1 MSRLIASLALA
12 AGLLASAS
20 ASAVE
25 ISISCSA
32 LGKEYEI
39 CKQGVDAWAQKTGN
53 TVKIVSTPNS
63 ATERLALYQQLLA
76 AGASD
81 IDVFQI
87 DVVWTGIL
95 SQHLKDLTAKAQ
107 GVIGGHLPAMAET
120 SRVDGKLM
128 AMPWF
133 ADAGLLY
140 YRQDLLDKYKRPVPQ
155 TWADLTETA
164 RIIQEGER
172 KEGRN
177 DFWGYVWQGRAYEGL
192 TTNALEWIASHN
204 GGTIVDEKGEVTID
218 NPKAVEALKTAA
230 GWVGTITPDGVLNYT
245 EEESRGVFQAGNAA
259 FMRNWPYAWALA
271 QGADSTI
278 KGKVGIAPLPKGGP
292 DGRHAG
298 TLGGQLLAVSK
309 YSKNADAAT
318 DLVMY
323 LTGQEEQKRRA
334 VEGSFNPTIVALYAD
349 TDIAKANPFI
359 GDLQDV
365 FSNAVARPA
374 TVTGQNYNKVSTE
387 FFNTVHEVLSK
398 RSQPEQALNRLDR
411 DLKRIKRSGWQ

>member
-1 MSRLIASLALA
+1 MSRLITGLALA
-12 AGLLASAS
+12 TGLFTTASAF
-20 ASAVE
+20 AVE

-76 AGASD
+76 AGAGD

-95 SQHLKDLTAKAQ
+95 ADHLQDLTAKA
-107 GVIGGHLPAMAET
+107 GGGIGSHLPAMAET
-120 SRVDGKLM
+120 SQVNGKLL

-155 TWADLTETA
+155 TWGDLTETA

-172 KEGRN
+172 KDGKG

-192 TTNALEWIASHN
+192 TTNALEWIASYG
-204 GGTIVDEKGEVTID
+204 GGTIIDEKGEITIE
-218 NPKAVEALKTAA
+218 NPKAAEALKTAA
-230 GWVGTITPDGVLNYT
+230 GWVGTITPEGVLNYT
-245 EEESRGVFQAGNAA
+245 EEEARGVFQAGNAA

-278 KGKVGIAPLPKGGP
+278 KGKVGIAPLPKGGA

-309 YSKNADAAT
+309 YSKNADAAI

-323 LTGQEEQKRRA
+323 LTGEEEQKRRA
-334 VEGSFNPTIVALYAD
+334 IEGSFNPTIVALYGDA
-349 TDIAKANPFI
+349 DIAKVNPFI
-359 GDLQDV
+359 GDLADV

-374 TVTGQNYNKVSTE
+374 TVTGQNYNRVSTE
-387 FFNTVHEVLSK
+387 FFNTVHQVLSK
-398 RSQPEQALNRLDR
+398 RALPEEALNRLDR
-411 DLKRIKRSGWQ
+411 DLKRIKRNGWQ

>member
-1 MSRLIASLALA
+1 MSRPIASLTFA
-12 AGLLASAS
+12 AGLFATVSAS
-20 ASAVE
+20 AAE

-32 LGKEYEI
+32 LGQEYEI
-39 CKQGVDAWAQKTGN
+39 CKQGVDAWAKKTGN

-76 AGASD
+76 AGAGD
-81 IDVFQI
+81 VDVFQI

-95 SQHLKDLTAKAQ
+95 ADHLQDLTAKAR
-107 GVIGGHLPAMAET
+107 GEIGQHLPAMAQT
-120 SRVDGKLM
+120 SEVNGKVM

-140 YRQDLLDKYKRPVPQ
+140 YRKDLLEKYKRPVPQ

-164 RIIQEGER
+164 RIVQEGER
-172 KEGRN
+172 KEGKT

-204 GGTIVDEKGEVTID
+204 GGTIVDEKGEITVD
-218 NPKAVEALKTAA
+218 NPKAAEALKTAA
-230 GWVGTITPDGVLNYT
+230 GWVGGITPEGVLNYT

-278 KGKVGIAPLPKGGP
+278 RDKVGIAPLPKGGA

-309 YSKNADAAT
+309 YSKNADAAI
-318 DLVMY
+318 DLVLY
-323 LTGQEEQKRRA
+323 LTGPEEQKRRA
-334 VEGSFNPTIVALYAD
+334 VQGSFNPTIVSLYGDA
-349 TDIAKANPFI
+349 DIARANPFI
-359 GDLQDV
+359 GELADV

-387 FFNTVHEVLSK
+387 FFNAVHQVLSK
-398 RSQPEQALNRLDR
+398 RAQPEQALNRLDR
-411 DLKRIKRSGWQ
+411 DLKRIKRNGWQ

>member
-1 MSRLIASLALA
+1 MSRLLTSLTLA
-12 AGLLASAS
+12 AGLLASVS

-25 ISISCSA
+25 VSISCSA

-39 CKQGVDAWAQKTGN
+39 CKQGVDAWAKKTGN

-76 AGASD
+76 AGAGD

-95 SQHLKDLTAKAQ
+95 GDHLQDLTAKGQ
-107 GVIGGHLPAMAET
+107 SVVGQHLPAMVET

-140 YRQDLLDKYKRPVPQ
+140 YRTDLLQKYNRQVPQ

-172 KEGRN
+172 KAGKG

-192 TTNALEWIASHN
+192 TTVALEWIASYN

-218 NPKAVEALKTAA
+218 NPKAAEALKTAS
-230 GWVGTITPDGVLNYT
+230 GWVGTITPEGVLNYT
-245 EEESRGVFQAGNAA
+245 EEEARGVFQAGNSA

-278 KGKVGIAPLPKGGP
+278 KDKVGIAPLPKGGA
-292 DGRHAG
+292 DGRNAG

-309 YSKNADAAT
+309 YSKNTDAAT

-323 LTGQEEQKRRA
+323 LTSTEEQKRRA
-334 VEGSFNPTIVALYAD
+334 IEGSFNPTIVSLYGDAEV
-349 TDIAKANPFI
+349 TKASPFI
-359 GDLQDV
+359 GNLRDV
-365 FSNAVARPA
+365 FTNAVARPA

-387 FFNTVHEVLSK
+387 FFNAVHQVLSK

-411 DLKRIKRSGWQ
+411 DLKRIKRNGWQ

>member
-1 MSRLIASLALA
+1 MSRVIASLTLA
-12 AGLLASAS
+12 AGLLTSAS
-20 ASAVE
+20 VSAVE

-76 AGASD
+76 AGAGD

-95 SQHLKDLTAKAQ
+95 ADHLQDLTSNGQ
-107 GVIGGHLPAMAET
+107 SVVSQHLPAMVET
-120 SRVDGKLM
+120 SRVNGKLM

-140 YRQDLLDKYKRPVPQ
+140 YRKDLLDKYKRPVPQ
-155 TWADLTETA
+155 TWSDLTETA
-164 RIIQEGER
+164 RMIQEGER
-172 KEGRN
+172 KEGKG

-192 TTNALEWIASHN
+192 TTVALEWIASYN
-204 GGTIVDEKGEVTID
+204 GGTIVDEKGEVTVE

-230 GWVGTITPDGVLNYT
+230 GWVGTITPEGVLNYT
-245 EEESRGVFQAGNAA
+245 EEEARGVFQAGNAA

-278 KGKVGIAPLPKGGP
+278 KDKVGIAPLPKGGA

-309 YSKNADAAT
+309 YSKNADAAI

-334 VEGSFNPTIVALYAD
+334 VQGSFNPTLVSLYGDAD
-349 TDIAKANPFI
+349 VAKANPFI
-359 GDLQDV
+359 GDLADV
-365 FSNAVARPA
+365 FANAVARPA

-387 FFNTVHEVLSK
+387 FFNAVHQVLSK
-398 RSQPEQALNRLDR
+398 RAEPAQALNRLDR

>member
-1 MSRLIASLALA
+1 MSRLIASFALA
-12 AGLLASAS
+12 AGLFATAS

-39 CKQGVDAWAQKTGN
+39 CKKGVDAWAQKTGN

-76 AGASD
+76 AGAGD

-95 SQHLKDLTAKAQ
+95 ADHLQDLTAKAQ
-107 GVIGGHLPAMAET
+107 GEIGGHLPAMAET
-120 SRVDGKLM
+120 SRVNGKLL

-140 YRQDLLDKYKRPVPQ
+140 YRRDMLDKYKRPVPQ

-172 KEGRN
+172 KEGKG

-192 TTNALEWIASHN
+192 TTNALEWIASYD
-204 GGTIVDEKGEVTID
+204 GGTIVDDKGEVTVE
-218 NPKAVEALKTAA
+218 NPKAAEALETAA
-230 GWVGTITPDGVLNYT
+230 GWVGTITPEGVLNYT

-271 QGADSTI
+271 QGTDSGI
-278 KGKVGIAPLPKGGP
+278 KDKVGIAPLPKGGA

-309 YSKNADAAT
+309 YSKNADAAI

-323 LTGQEEQKRRA
+323 LTGEEEQKRRA
-334 VEGSFNPTIVALYAD
+334 IEGSFNPTIVSLYGDA
-349 TDIAKANPFI
+349 DIAKANPFI
-359 GDLQDV
+359 GDLADV

-374 TVTGQNYNKVSTE
+374 TVTGQNYNRVSTE
-387 FFNTVHEVLSK
+387 FFNTVHQVLSK
-398 RSQPEQALNRLDR
+398 RAQPEQALNRLDR
-411 DLKRIKRSGWQ
+411 DLKRIKRDGWQ

>member
-1 MSRLIASLALA
+1 MSRLLASLAAA
-12 AGLLASAS
+12 AGLLVSVS

-25 ISISCSA
+25 VSISCSA

-39 CKQGVDAWAQKTGN
+39 CKQGVDAWAAKTGN

-76 AGASD
+76 AGAGD

-95 SQHLKDLTAKAQ
+95 GDHLLELTSKAQ
-107 GVIGGHLPAMAET
+107 GVLDQHLPAMVET
-120 SRVDGKLM
+120 SRVGGKLM

-140 YRQDLLDKYKRPVPQ
+140 YRQDLLQKYNRPVPQ
-155 TWADLTETA
+155 TWTDLTETA
-164 RIIQEGER
+164 RVIQEGER
-172 KEGRN
+172 QAGSN

-192 TTNALEWIASHN
+192 TTNALEWISSHN
-204 GGTIVDEKGEVTID
+204 GGTIVDEKGEITVE
-218 NPKAVEALKTAA
+218 NPKAAEALKTAA
-230 GWVGTITPDGVLNYT
+230 GWVGTITPGGVLNYT
-245 EEESRGVFQAGNAA
+245 EEESRGIFQSGNAA

-271 QGADSTI
+271 QGDDSTI
-278 KGKVGIAPLPKGGP
+278 KGKVGIAPLPKGGA
-292 DGRHAG
+292 DGRNAG

-309 YSKNADAAT
+309 YSKNVDAAT

-323 LTGQEEQKRRA
+323 LTGQDEQKRRA
-334 VEGSFNPTIVALYAD
+334 IEGSFNPTIVSLYGDAE
-349 TDIAKANPFI
+349 ISKASPFI
-359 GDLQDV
+359 GDLRDV
-365 FSNAVARPA
+365 FTNAVARPA
-374 TVTGQNYNKVSTE
+374 TVTGQNYNRVSTE
-387 FFNTVHEVLSK
+387 FFNTVHQVLSK
-398 RSQPEQALNRLDR
+398 RAEPEQALSRLDR

>member
-12 AGLLASAS
+12 AGIFTTVS

-76 AGASD
+76 AGAGD

-95 SQHLKDLTAKAQ
+95 SQHLQDLTAKAQ
-107 GVIGGHLPAMAET
+107 GEIGGHLPAMADT
-120 SRVDGKLM
+120 SRVNGKLM

-140 YRQDLLDKYKRPVPQ
+140 YRQDLLDKYKRSIPQ

-172 KEGRN
+172 KDGKG

-192 TTNALEWIASHN
+192 TTVALEWIASYN
-204 GGTIVDEKGEVTID
+204 GGTIVDEKGEITVE
-218 NPKAVEALKTAA
+218 NPKAAEALKTAA
-230 GWVGTITPDGVLNYT
+230 GWVGTITPEGVLNYT
-245 EEESRGVFQAGNAA
+245 EEEARGVFQAGNAA

-278 KGKVGIAPLPKGGP
+278 KDKVGIAPLPKGGA

-309 YSKNADAAT
+309 YSKNADAAI
-318 DLVMY
+318 DLIMY
-323 LTGQEEQKRRA
+323 LTGEAEQKRRA
-334 VEGSFNPTIVALYAD
+334 VEGSFNPTIVALYSDAD
-349 TDIAKANPFI
+349 IVKANPFI
-359 GDLQDV
+359 GDLADV

-387 FFNTVHEVLSK
+387 FFNTVHQVLSK
-398 RSQPEQALNRLDR
+398 RAEPAQALNRLDR
-411 DLKRIKRSGWQ
+411 DLKRIKRSGW

>member
-1 MSRLIASLALA
+1 MSRLIASLTFA
-12 AGLLASAS
+12 AGLFATVSAS
-20 ASAVE
+20 AAE

-39 CKQGVDAWAQKTGN
+39 CKQGVDAWAKKTGN

-76 AGASD
+76 AGAGD

-95 SQHLKDLTAKAQ
+95 AGHLQDLTAKAR
-107 GVIGGHLPAMAET
+107 GEIGQHLPAMAET
-120 SRVDGKLM
+120 SEVNGKVM

-140 YRQDLLDKYKRPVPQ
+140 YRKDLLEKYKRPVPQ

-164 RIIQEGER
+164 RIVQEGER
-172 KEGRN
+172 KEGKN

-192 TTNALEWIASHN
+192 TTNALEWIASYN
-204 GGTIVDEKGEVTID
+204 GGTIVDEKGEITVE
-218 NPKAVEALKTAA
+218 NPKAAEALKTAA
-230 GWVGTITPDGVLNYT
+230 GWVGSITPEGVLNYT
-245 EEESRGVFQAGNAA
+245 EEEARGVFQAGNAV

-278 KGKVGIAPLPKGGP
+278 RDKVGIAPLPKGGA

-309 YSKNADAAT
+309 YSKNADTAI
-318 DLVMY
+318 DLVLY
-323 LTGQEEQKRRA
+323 LTGPEEQKRRA
-334 VEGSFNPTIVALYAD
+334 VQGSFNPTIVSLYGDA
-349 TDIAKANPFI
+349 DIAKANPFI
-359 GDLQDV
+359 GELADV

-387 FFNTVHEVLSK
+387 FFNAVHQVLSK
-398 RSQPEQALNRLDR
+398 RAQPEQALNRLDR
-411 DLKRIKRSGWQ
+411 DLKRIKRNGWQ

>member
-1 MSRLIASLALA
+1 MPRLIASLSLA
-12 AGLLASAS
+12 AGLIASTS
-20 ASAVE
+20 AWAVD

-39 CKQGVDAWAQKTGN
+39 CKQGVDAWAQRTGN

-76 AGASD
+76 AGAAD

-95 SQHLKDLTAKAQ
+95 ADHLTDLTAKAQ
-107 GVIGGHLPAMAET
+107 GTIDDHLPAMVET
-120 SRVDGKLM
+120 SRVNGKLM

-155 TWADLTETA
+155 TWTELTETA

-172 KEGRN
+172 KEGRG

-192 TTNALEWIASHN
+192 TTNALEWIASF
-204 GGTIVDEKGEVTID
+204 GGGAIVDDKGEITIE
-218 NPKAVEALKTAA
+218 NPKAAEALKTAA
-230 GWVGTITPDGVLNYT
+230 GWVGAITPEGVLNYT
-245 EEESRGVFQAGNAA
+245 EEESRGVFQSGNAA

-278 KGKVGIAPLPKGGP
+278 KGKVGIAPLPKGGA
-292 DGRHAG
+292 DGRNAG

-309 YSKNADAAT
+309 YSKNAEAAT

-323 LTGQEEQKRRA
+323 LTGPQEEKRRA
-334 VEGSFNPTIVALYAD
+334 VEGSFNPTIVSLYSDA
-349 TDIAKANPFI
+349 DIARANPFI
-359 GDLQDV
+359 GDLVDV
-365 FSNAVARPA
+365 FTNAVARPA

-387 FFNTVHEVLSK
+387 FFNAVHQVLSK
-398 RSQPEQALNRLDR
+398 RAEPAQALNRLDR